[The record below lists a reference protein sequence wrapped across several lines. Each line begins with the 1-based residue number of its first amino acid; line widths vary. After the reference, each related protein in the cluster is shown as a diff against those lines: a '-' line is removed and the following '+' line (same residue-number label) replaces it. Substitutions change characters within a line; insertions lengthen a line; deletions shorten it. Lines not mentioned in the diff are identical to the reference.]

1 MGRDQC
7 HTWFKAGEI
16 KEGEE
21 GKGGGRQHG
30 IMQKKMQDCDRNRGR
45 EGFMEGMRAEGRE

>member
-30 IMQKKMQDCDRNRGR
+30 IMQKKKCRIVIETGAERDLWRG
-45 EGFMEGMRAEGRE
+45 